1 MLFMVESNSEES
13 VKVDAPNWMMAMTKA
28 MAFMDIDPASMGRWI
43 CTPDASGTVHIE
55 DPVAGGSWFV
65 RPEGESAGVQVV
77 ASGASAAAPPVE
89 APAAKEPA
97 APTPS
102 APPPMLQM
110 PTRPSIK
117 APEPE
122 PEPEPEE
129 VAPSEPGAI
138 APPTPAAIT
147 PPQPA
152 AAAAP
157 EPAPEPIAEGA
168 APSDLAERL
177 FDLSFDITGE
187 SPNVACSKSLDLILE
202 FVPCDAASVL
212 RGTLNDVALTFV
224 AVHGPVADSLLGRKV
239 AFGDGLVGLCFDMG
253 FPIQVR
259 DVEHDERHL
268 ADIDEETGFTTRE
281 VLCVPVKNEHGTFG
295 VIQLINP
302 PASFEHWHVDAAD
315 TVSRTLASALSGV

>member
-55 DPVAGGSWFV
+55 DPVAGGSWIV
-65 RPEGESAGVQVV
+65 RPEAQSAGVQVV
-77 ASGASAAAPPVE
+77 VSGASAAAAPEPTPEPEVE
-89 APAAKEPA
+89 A
-97 APTPS
+97 APVPS
-102 APPPMLQM
+102 APPPTLQM

-117 APEPE
+117 APEPAPE
-122 PEPEPEE
+122 PVVVAPPEPEP
-129 VAPSEPGAI
+129 
-138 APPTPAAIT
+138 
-147 PPQPA
+147 
-152 AAAAP
+152 
-157 EPAPEPIAEGA
+157 PIVEGA

-177 FDLSFDITGE
+177 FDLSFDINGE

-302 PASFEHWHVDAAD
+302 PASFEHWHVDTAD